1 MWQWNSSFLTDLKFP
16 FINLKPIEM
25 DDPINEDLI
34 CDAKE
39 NDLEESSSKGQK
51 LKDCLRSCCPLLLD
65 R

>member
-1 MWQWNSSFLTDLKFP
+1 
-16 FINLKPIEM
+16 M